1 MLYSD
6 VYMWEEAGMVFCIL
20 FTSFAPDKQ
29 LCNRKQYCY
38 ESHRTQPL

>member
-1 MLYSD
+1 MLYFD

-20 FTSFAPDKQ
+20 FTSFVSDKQ
-29 LCNRKQYCY
+29 LKQHYY